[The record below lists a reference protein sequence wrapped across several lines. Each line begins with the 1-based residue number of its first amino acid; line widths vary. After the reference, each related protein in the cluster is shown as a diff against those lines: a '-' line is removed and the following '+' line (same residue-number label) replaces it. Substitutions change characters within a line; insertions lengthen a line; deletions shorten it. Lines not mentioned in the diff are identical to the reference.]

1 MIKIFS
7 KNKSKN
13 KKQKLTKE
21 EKKAITKKK
30 AEDRIKINKL
40 NEDWIRT
47 MAYMGLYNNL
57 EKTFSLSHIK
67 VKDFGFECNII
78 NTDGL
83 TFRDIENERNI
94 AIIEDNIGCKFVTTR
109 VPKSKHCK
117 ALFITNDIPDV
128 DFEPIKLKPWE
139 LYMSTG
145 LNGEPMIAN
154 MLKYPH
160 VLVQGAT
167 NMGKSKFIDLM
178 MVNLLTTNLESD
190 VQIFIAQADKTDQ
203 TIYKRCRHC
212 GCYAK
217 TLKEIYALT
226 RYLLTIVNQRM
237 EILEPIQER
246 GKGDNIYDYNLALER
261 KEIKGNKWK
270 YMYFIIDEYASLMPE
285 SESDEN
291 NKKIKKAIQSN
302 MDRIIQIGRYCGLY
316 VVMGTQR
323 ATVDKLPSFL
333 KAMSNV
339 MVTFK
344 VNNRKSSEIAIDTD
358 EAVSL
363 RQRDFIAK
371 TDEKY
376 YGRTVNLYPKM
387 IDKYLEPLRWSRYV
401 PVDLTPYDNSKSL
414 LENNQNKRRN
424 SHKTK
429 QERNEITSKNY
440 ENSQKTIEKTEIS
453 DKISEKLEKTLNNN
467 KKIKKLNEHLVE
479 GWQDPSTLDGI
490 KVIDKTKIDF
500 SKTEKPRRK

>member
-1 MIKIFS
+1 MIKIFN
-7 KNKSKN
+7 KNKSKS

-21 EKKAITKKK
+21 EKKTIVKKR

-57 EKTFSLSHIK
+57 EKTFSLSHVK

-128 DFEPIKLKPWE
+128 DFKPIKLKPWE

-160 VLVQGAT
+160 ILIQGAT

-178 MVNLLTTNLESD
+178 MVNLLTTTSESD

-203 TIYKRCRHC
+203 TIYKRCKHC
-212 GCYAK
+212 GYYAK
-217 TLKEIYALT
+217 NLTEIYALT
-226 RYLLTIVNQRM
+226 RYLTEIVNKRL

-246 GKGDNIYDYNLALER
+246 GNGDNIYDYNLAVE
-261 KEIKGNKWK
+261 KSKIKGNKWR
-270 YMYFIIDEYASLMPE
+270 YMYFIIDEYANLMPE
-285 SESDEN
+285 GETN
-291 NKKIKKAIQSN
+291 NDNKIIKQAIQSN
-302 MDRIIQIGRYCGLY
+302 MERLIAIGRACGLY
-316 VVMGTQR
+316 IVMGTQR

-339 MVTFK
+339 VVTFK
-344 VNNRKSSEIAIDTD
+344 VNNRKSSEIAIDSD
-358 EAVSL
+358 EAISL
-363 RQRDFIAK
+363 RQRDFITK

-387 IDKYLEPLRWSRYV
+387 IDEYLEPLRWSRYN
-401 PVDLTPYDNSKSL
+401 PMDLTYYDNSKIIIESKSS
-414 LENNQNKRRN
+414 KRKR
-424 SHKTK
+424 KTK
-429 QERNEITSKNY
+429 QERNEITSKNS